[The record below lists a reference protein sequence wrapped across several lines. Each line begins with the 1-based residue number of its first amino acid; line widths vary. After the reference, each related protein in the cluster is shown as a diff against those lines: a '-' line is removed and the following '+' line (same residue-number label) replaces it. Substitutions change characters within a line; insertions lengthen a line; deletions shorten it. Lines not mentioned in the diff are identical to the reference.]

1 MGVDRVEK
9 KPADCTTIEEIRAEI
24 DRLDHAVIALIGKRF
39 QYVVA
44 GAKFKTGTASVRA
57 PEQFAA
63 VLRQRRTWA
72 AEAGLKPDVIE
83 KLFRD
88 LVNHFIFIEDEI
100 KKLRR

>member
-1 MGVDRVEK
+1 VGVDRVEK

-39 QYVVA
+39 QYAVA
-44 GAKFKTGTASVRA
+44 GAKFKGTAASVRA
-57 PEQFAA
+57 PERFAA
-63 VLRQRRTWA
+63 MLRQRRTWA
-72 AEAGLKPDVIE
+72 EEAGLKPDVIE

>member
-1 MGVDRVEK
+1 VGVDGVEK

-24 DRLDHAVIALIGKRF
+24 DRLDHAVIELIGKRF

-44 GAKFKTGTASVRA
+44 ASKFKTGTASVRA
-57 PEQFAA
+57 PERVTAM
-63 VLRQRRTWA
+63 LRQRRTWA

>member
-1 MGVDRVEK
+1 VGVDRVEK
-9 KPADCTTIEEIRAEI
+9 KPAECTTIEEIQAEV
-24 DRLDHAVIALIGKRF
+24 DRLDRAVIELIGKRF

-44 GAKFKTGTASVRA
+44 AAKFKTGTASVRA
-57 PEQFAA
+57 PERFAA
-63 VLRQRRTWA
+63 MLRQRRAWA
-72 AEAGLKPDVIE
+72 EEAGLKADVIE